1 MRAGAWRG
9 IIQTGLNVPGDES
22 GEPMPVDLTAGFGA
36 GRAMGTY
43 AITLVIFFA
52 IDLVWLGV
60 VAKNFY
66 RQYIGH
72 LMSPDV
78 NWGAAILFYLIYI
91 GGIVFF
97 AIKPAIEAGSAA
109 RALAYGAAFGFIAY
123 ATYDLTNQAT
133 MRDWPVLVTVVDL
146 AWGTV
151 LTATVAYLA
160 YQVSSRVLG

>member
-1 MRAGAWRG
+1 
-9 IIQTGLNVPGDES
+9 
-22 GEPMPVDLTAGFGA
+22 MPEAATSSLSV
-36 GRAMGTY
+36 GRAIGTY

-66 RQYIGH
+66 RQHIGH
-72 LMSPDV
+72 LLSADV
-78 NWGAAILFYLIYI
+78 NWPAALLFYALYI

-97 AIKPAIEAGSAA
+97 AIKPAFETGSAA
-109 RALAYGAAFGFIAY
+109 RALAHGAVFGLIAY

-146 AWGTV
+146 VWGTV
-151 LTATVAYLA
+151 LTGTVAFLSYHASIRL
-160 YQVSSRVLG
+160 L

>member
-1 MRAGAWRG
+1 MPEAAAS
-9 IIQTGLNVPGDES
+9 GLGV
-22 GEPMPVDLTAGFGA
+22 
-36 GRAMGTY
+36 GRAIGTY

-66 RQYIGH
+66 RQHIGH
-72 LMSPDV
+72 LLSADV
-78 NWGAAILFYLIYI
+78 TWPAALLFYAIYI
-91 GGIVFF
+91 GGIVLF
-97 AIKPAIEAGSAA
+97 AIKPAFETGGAA
-109 RALAYGAAFGFIAY
+109 RALAYGAAFGFVAY

-151 LTATVAYLA
+151 LTGTVAFLSYH
-160 YQVSSRVLG
+160 VSSRLL

>member
-1 MRAGAWRG
+1 MMSAEAGAAFG
-9 IIQTGLNVPGDES
+9 I
-22 GEPMPVDLTAGFGA
+22 
-36 GRAMGTY
+36 GRAVGTY
-43 AITLVIFFA
+43 VITLLIFFA

-66 RQYIGH
+66 RQHIGH
-72 LMSPDV
+72 LLSADV
-78 NWGAAILFYLIYI
+78 NWPAALLFYAIYI

-97 AIKPAIEAGSAA
+97 AVKPALETGSAG
-109 RALAYGAAFGFIAY
+109 RALAHGAIFGLIAY

-151 LTATVAYLA
+151 LTGTVAFLSYL
-160 YQVSSRVLG
+160 VSSRLL